1 MERVIFH
8 VDMDAFFASVEQLD
22 HPEYRGQPVIIG
34 GVSERGVVS
43 TCSYEARVFGV
54 HSAMSSV
61 MARKLCPNG
70 IFLRGNMHRYSE
82 CSQQVF
88 EVLRQFTDRIE
99 PVSIDEAYLDFT
111 GTSQDPVQLAWQIKD
126 RIKEETGLTISVG
139 ISSNKFLAKLASDWL
154 KPDGLKWIR
163 EEEAEEL
170 LASLPVSRVHGIG
183 KKTVEK
189 LNRIGIHTVA
199 DLRRL
204 KRGEMALFFGKSG
217 SSFYDRIRGIDH
229 RELNFDH
236 QRKSIGHERTFETS
250 VKTKGEALS
259 YLKYFSYRLEQ
270 DLKAKGLSAKT
281 ITVKIKYDDFQVTTK
296 RMTFEHPVQREEH
309 FYEAC
314 IYLVEK
320 ISFRSSIRLIG
331 LSAENLAPFTG
342 EQLTL
347 L

>member
-1 MERVIFH
+1 MERLIFH

-22 HPEYRGQPVIIG
+22 HPEYRGLPVVIG
-34 GVSERGVVS
+34 GVSERGVVA
-43 TCSYEARVFGV
+43 TCSYEARKFGV

-61 MARKLCPNG
+61 MARKLCPDC

-82 CSQQVF
+82 CSKAVF
-88 EVLRQFTDRIE
+88 EILRTFTEKVE

-111 GTSQDPVQLAWQIKD
+111 GTKADPIGLAWQIKD
-126 RIKEETGLTISVG
+126 RIKAETGLAISVG

-154 KPDGLKWIR
+154 KPDGLKWITQ
-163 EEEAEEL
+163 EEAESL
-170 LASLPVSRVHGIG
+170 LAPLSVSRIHGIG

-189 LNRIGIHTVA
+189 LNRIGLRTVA

-204 KRGEMALFFGKSG
+204 KRKEMALFFGKNG
-217 SSFYDRIRGIDH
+217 SLFYDRIRGIDS
-229 RELNFDH
+229 RQLNYEH
-236 QRKSIGHERTFETS
+236 QRKSIGYERTFETS
-250 VKTKGEALS
+250 VKTKQETLS

-270 DLKAKGLSAKT
+270 DLKRKGLSAKT
-281 ITVKIKYDDFQVTTK
+281 VTVKIKYDDFRVTTK
-296 RMTFEHPVQREEH
+296 RMTFEHPVRREEQ
-309 FYEAC
+309 FYDAC

-320 ISFRSSIRLIG
+320 ISFSNSIRLIG
-331 LSAENLAPFTG
+331 FSAENLSSFIG